1 MTLAQLAQFVAVARS
16 GSFSAAARQL
26 GVAQS
31 AVSQAIAALERDLDA
46 KLLDRT
52 SRSCRLTPLGEQFLA
67 DAERIVRDA
76 EETRQRIRRAGRS
89 GEGALVLGLTGG
101 LSGLL
106 TERLL
111 GYVKARAPGLDL
123 AVVEGSV
130 GRLRELLLEDRIDCA
145 ITYDVAE
152 DDPQLRGRFLAWEP
166 MHLVAHPEVM
176 ARLLQPGAMD
186 LRQVARFP
194 LFLPSLFREHGAGRL
209 LMREA
214 EREQVTLDIRYE
226 LQSTSLIRRLLM
238 QDRLAAVIG
247 IGSVVD
253 EVASGELAARVV
265 EAPAFIR
272 GVYVATRAARQ
283 PGPADARLLQG
294 VQEIAR
300 EFLLPCGLWRSVRGD
315 YTPPNYELFRQLRQR
330 LA

>member
-52 SRSCRLTPLGEQFLA
+52 SRSCRLTPLGEQFLG

-111 GYVKARAPGLDL
+111 GYVKTEAPGLDL
-123 AVVEGSV
+123 AIVEGSV

-152 DDPQLRGRFLAWEP
+152 DDPQLRGRFVAWEP

-176 ARLLQPGAMD
+176 ARLQPGPVD

-194 LFLPSLFREHGAGRL
+194 LFLPSLYREHGAGRL

-214 EREQVTLDIRYE
+214 EREHVTLDIRYE
-226 LQSTSLIRRLLM
+226 LQSTSLIRRLLI

-283 PGPADARLLQG
+283 PRPADARLLQG

-300 EFLLPCGLWRSVRGD
+300 EFLLPCGLWRSARGD
-315 YTPPNYELFRQLRQR
+315 YTPPDYELFRRLRQR